1 MTLIS
6 VASVTIPQ
14 RLGLPRVRQYQN
26 APRYVLQRK
35 ISEAD
40 QMIRFNQIHINSPVL
55 AIYLGYVVHPRLPE
69 HGDSVT
75 LFRDLFKGDS
85 IATVSPTLRA
95 DFH

>member
-40 QMIRFNQIHINSPVL
+40 QMIRFNQII
-55 AIYLGYVVHPRLPE
+55 RF
-69 HGDSVT
+69 T
-75 LFRDLFKGDS
+75 L
-85 IATVSPTLRA
+85 TVQC
-95 DFH
+95 